1 MNWFRSQQRA
11 LLLALRRLAATPLN
25 TLLSVLGIGI
35 ALALPAAGFILL
47 GHVTTLAQGST
58 GFKATPQLTIF
69 LPVDA
74 ERKTALAVEAKLKA
88 DPAVAKTQL
97 LAREDTLARMKSSG
111 DKGGLADAIGVLPKN
126 PFPDAIVVT
135 PADDTP
141 AAIDQLAST
150 LRNAKE
156 WREVEH
162 VQVDADWARRLAA
175 FVRLAKTGVLLL
187 AGLLGIGLLAIVFNT
202 IRLQALTRRDEVEVS
217 RLLGASDGFIR
228 RPFLWHGSLLGLAG
242 GGIAWLIVAA
252 AVLWLRLPVAE
263 LASLYGID
271 LLLAL
276 PGLAESTALLGAAAL
291 LGWLGATLSIGQ
303 HLKNME

>member
-1 MNWFRSQQRA
+1 MNWIAAHRRA

-35 ALALPAAGFILL
+35 ALALPAAGYVLL
-47 GHVTTLAQGST
+47 THVTMLAQGRA
-58 GFKATPQLTIF
+58 ATPQLTVF
-69 LPVDA
+69 LAVEA
-74 ERKTALAVEAKLKA
+74 ERKTAQALEVKLKA
-88 DPAVAKTQL
+88 ESAVAKTQL
-97 LAREDTLARMKSSG
+97 LAREDTLARMKASS
-111 DKGGLADAIGVLPKN
+111 GLADAIGALPKN

-135 PADDTP
+135 PSDDAP
-141 AAIDQLAST
+141 AAIEQLAT
-150 LRNAKE
+150 TVRQ

-175 FVRLAKTGVLLL
+175 LIRLAKTGVLLL
-187 AGLLGIGLLAIVFNT
+187 ASLLGVGLLAIVFNT

-217 RLLGASDGFIR
+217 RLLGATDGFIR
-228 RPFLWHGSLLGLAG
+228 RPFLWHGALLGLAG
-242 GGIAWLIVAA
+242 GLLAWLIVAA

-271 LLLAL
+271 LMLAL
-276 PGLAESTALLGAAAL
+276 PGPLASALLFGSAAL

-303 HLKNME
+303 HLRRME